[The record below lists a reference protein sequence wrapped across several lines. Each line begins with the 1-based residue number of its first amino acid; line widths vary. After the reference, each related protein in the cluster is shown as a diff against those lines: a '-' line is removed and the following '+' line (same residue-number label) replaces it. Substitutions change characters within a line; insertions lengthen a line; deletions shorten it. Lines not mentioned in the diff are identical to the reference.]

1 MNNQIFDFLNEYAN
15 LPSPQYAVL
24 LRGKWGCGKTYFVK
38 HWLEE
43 FDKSDKLP
51 ANENSIELKPIY
63 VSLFGMREISDIKS
77 TIDRC
82 VNPFFY
88 SKTGKILKI
97 AGRIA
102 SKIIFKTELDID
114 KDGKSETS
122 FSGALDSLSIF
133 ENDNKDEVKG
143 VKFIIFDDLER
154 CQIPMKQLLGFI
166 NYFVEHCDC
175 HVVVIGEEKYLDDKT
190 QHDLLEFKEK
200 IVGREFEILPDIEA
214 AIKLFVSE
222 PMMATD
228 FLSKETGMIQ
238 LCFEC
243 TATHNLRLLR
253 QSLLDF
259 SSLISALPT
268 SLVENNHEY
277 LRSLLSCYIAVY
289 AEYRNIDNRG
299 YIVDWENCSV
309 KAYVD
314 TKDKESQKIR
324 NLMGKY
330 NKVNSLNQFEALSSE
345 MVPKIV
351 EHIEKGLSLALM
363 FEKIL
368 SQKSRK
374 LTALDRL
381 DSYWDKTNE
390 EFDELFDSLVKE
402 LKDGIISEPV
412 NIGKSIG
419 YLGFF
424 DAMHFRELPEEFISD
439 IKNRLLATYQSCT
452 SLENLTKFHY
462 QFIRGYSFVR
472 GYDQEKMKTKRI
484 ITSVTELFEH
494 KKEELPDD
502 MQSALRQLS
511 DENVDNLAYIDSG
524 SYPDHSS
531 NFRMLPIFAKENPH
545 QLFES
550 LCKMSNK
557 GRNSFSRF
565 LAYHYEFHVNCN
577 CADTYRPD
585 HDVLVELRD
594 LVKEEAKSKVSIEKW
609 SYDGLIEGLDKSIR
623 RANGESRIE

>member
-1 MNNQIFDFLNEYAN
+1 MNEDIIRFLTGYAA

-38 HWLEE
+38 HWLAE
-43 FDKSDKLP
+43 FDKSNKLT

-77 TIDRC
+77 AIDRC

-214 AIKLFVSE
+214 AIKLFISE
-222 PMMATD
+222 PMMAVD
-228 FLSKETGMIQ
+228 FLSKELGMIQ

-243 TATHNLRLLR
+243 SATHNLRLLR

-259 SSLISALPT
+259 SSLISALP
-268 SLVENNHEY
+268 SNLVENNHEY
-277 LRSLLSCYIAVY
+277 LRSLLACFIAVY
-289 AEYRNIDNRG
+289 AEYRNIDSHAF
-299 YIVDWENCSV
+299 IVDWENCAV
-309 KAYVD
+309 NAYVD
-314 TKDKESQKIR
+314 TKDEESQKIR

-330 NKVNSLNQFEALSSE
+330 NRVNSLNQFEALSSE
-345 MVPKIV
+345 LVPKIV
-351 EHIEKGLSLALM
+351 EHIEKGISLASM

-374 LTALDRL
+374 LTALERL
-381 DSYWDKTNE
+381 GSFWDKTNE

-402 LKDGIISEPV
+402 LKDGTISEPV
-412 NIGKSIG
+412 NIGKSVGFLG
-419 YLGFF
+419 YF
-424 DAMHFRELPEEFISD
+424 DAMHFRELLEETISD
-439 IKNRLLATYQSCT
+439 IKNRLLDIYQSCT
-452 SLENLTKFHY
+452 SLKDLFKCH
-462 QFIRGYSFVR
+462 YSFIQGYNYVR
-472 GYDQEKMKTKRI
+472 GYDQDKMKTKCI
-484 ITSVTELFEH
+484 MEFIGELFEL

-502 MQSALRQLS
+502 MQLALRQLS
-511 DENVDNLAYIDSG
+511 DENVDNLAYIDDD

-531 NFRMLPIFAKENPH
+531 NYRMRPIFAKENPH
-545 QLFES
+545 QLFDS
-550 LCKMSNK
+550 LCKMSNR
-557 GRNSFSRF
+557 GRNAFSQF
-565 LAYHYEFHVNCN
+565 LASHYEFHVNCN
-577 CADTYRPD
+577 FADRFQPD

-594 LVKEEAKSKVSIEKW
+594 LVKEEAKSKVSIERW
-609 SYDGLIEGLDKSIR
+609 SYDILVEGLDKSIR
-623 RANGESRIE
+623 RANGESKIE

>member
-1 MNNQIFDFLNEYAN
+1 MNEDIIRFLNEYAK

-38 HWLEE
+38 NWLAE
-43 FDKSDKLP
+43 FDKSNKLP

-77 TIDRC
+77 AIDRC

-88 SKTGKILKI
+88 TKAGKMLKI

-122 FSGALDSLSIF
+122 FSGALDSLSI

-175 HVVVIGEEKYLDDKT
+175 HVVVVGEEKYLDDKT
-190 QHDLLEFKEK
+190 LHDLLEFKEK

-243 TATHNLRLLR
+243 SATHNLRLLR

-259 SSLISALPT
+259 SSLISALP
-268 SLVENNHEY
+268 SKLVENNHDY

-299 YIVDWENCSV
+299 YIVDWENCAV
-309 KAYVD
+309 KAFVD
-314 TKDKESQKIR
+314 TKDEESQKIR

-351 EHIEKGLSLALM
+351 EHIEKGLSLAPM

-374 LTALDRL
+374 LTALERL
-381 DSYWDKTNE
+381 GSYWDKTNE
-390 EFDELFDSLVKE
+390 EFDELFDSLVME
-402 LKDGIISEPV
+402 LKDGTISEPA

-419 YLGFF
+419 YLGYF
-424 DAMHFRELPEEFISD
+424 DAKHFRELPEKAISD
-439 IKNRLLATYQSCT
+439 IKNRLLDTYQSCT
-452 SLENLTKFHY
+452 TLQDLFKCHY
-462 QFIRGYSFVR
+462 QFIQGYNFVR
-472 GYDQEKMKTKRI
+472 VRDKDQMKTKCI
-484 ITSVTELFEH
+484 IESITELFER
-494 KKEELPDD
+494 KKEALPDD
-502 MQSALRQLS
+502 MQLALRQLS
-511 DENVDNLAYIDSG
+511 DENVESLAYIDSG
-524 SYPDHSS
+524 NYSDNSTS
-531 NFRMLPIFAKENPH
+531 FRMCPIFAKENPH
-545 QLFES
+545 QLFDS
-550 LCKMSNK
+550 LCKMSNR
-557 GRNSFSRF
+557 GRNAFSRF
-565 LAYHYEFHVNCN
+565 LAYHYEFHVNCDFS
-577 CADTYRPD
+577 DTFKPD
-585 HDVLVELRD
+585 YDVLVELRY
-594 LVKEEAKSKVSIEKW
+594 LVMEEAKSKVSIEKW

>member
-1 MNNQIFDFLNEYAN
+1 MNNQIFDFLNEYAK

-38 HWLEE
+38 NWLAE
-43 FDKSDKLP
+43 FDKSNKLP

-77 TIDRC
+77 AIDRC

-88 SKTGKILKI
+88 TKAGKMLKI

-175 HVVVIGEEKYLDDKT
+175 HVVVVGEEKYLDDKT
-190 QHDLLEFKEK
+190 LHDLLEFKEK

-268 SLVENNHEY
+268 SLVENNHDY

-289 AEYRNIDNRG
+289 AEYRNIDNHD
-299 YIVDWENCSV
+299 YIVDWENWAV
-309 KAYVD
+309 KAFVD
-314 TKDKESQKIR
+314 TKDEESQKIR

-330 NKVNSLNQFEALSSE
+330 NRVNSLNQFEALSSE

-351 EHIEKGLSLALM
+351 EHIEKGLSLAPM

-374 LTALDRL
+374 LTALERL
-381 DSYWDKTNE
+381 GSYWDKTND
-390 EFDELFDSLVKE
+390 EFNELYDSLLEE
-402 LKDGIISEPV
+402 LKDGTISEPA
-412 NIGKSIG
+412 NMGKSVGFLG
-419 YLGFF
+419 YF
-424 DAMHFRELPEEFISD
+424 DAMHFRELPEDAISD
-439 IKNRLLATYQSCT
+439 IKNRLLDVYQSCT
-452 SLENLTKFHY
+452 CLKNLFKCH
-462 QFIRGYSFVR
+462 YSFIQGYNYVR
-472 GYDQEKMKTKRI
+472 GCDHDKMKTKCI
-484 ITSVTELFEH
+484 IDFIAKLFEQ

-502 MQSALRQLS
+502 MQLALRQLS
-511 DENVDNLAYIDSG
+511 DENVESLAYIDSG
-524 SYPDHSS
+524 TYPDHSS
-531 NFRMLPIFAKENPH
+531 SFRMRPIFAKENPH
-545 QLFES
+545 QLFDS

-557 GRNSFSRF
+557 GRNTFSQF
-565 LAYHYEFHVNCN
+565 LAYHYEFHVNCDF
-577 CADTYRPD
+577 ADRFQPD
-585 HDVLVELRD
+585 HDVLVKLRD

-609 SYDGLIEGLDKSIR
+609 SYDGLIEGLDKSIK

>member
-1 MNNQIFDFLNEYAN
+1 
-15 LPSPQYAVL
+15 
-24 LRGKWGCGKTYFVK
+24 
-38 HWLEE
+38 
-43 FDKSDKLP
+43 
-51 ANENSIELKPIY
+51 
-63 VSLFGMREISDIKS
+63 
-77 TIDRC
+77 
-82 VNPFFY
+82 
-88 SKTGKILKI
+88 
-97 AGRIA
+97 
-102 SKIIFKTELDID
+102 
-114 KDGKSETS
+114 
-122 FSGALDSLSIF
+122 
-133 ENDNKDEVKG
+133 
-143 VKFIIFDDLER
+143 
-154 CQIPMKQLLGFI
+154 MKQLLGFI

-253 QSLLDF
+253 QSLLDY

-268 SLVENNHEY
+268 KQVENNHEY
-277 LRSLLSCYIAVY
+277 LRSLLSCFIAVY
-289 AEYRNIDNRG
+289 AEYRNIDSHAF
-299 YIVDWENCSV
+299 IVDWENCAV
-309 KAYVD
+309 KAFVD
-314 TKDKESQKIR
+314 TKDEESQKIR

-330 NKVNSLNQFEALSSE
+330 NRVNSLNQFEALSSE

-351 EHIEKGLSLALM
+351 EHIEKGLSLAPM

-412 NIGKSIG
+412 DIGKSVG

-424 DAMHFRELPEEFISD
+424 DAMQFRELPEEAISD
-439 IKNRLLATYQSCT
+439 IKNRLLDIYQSCT
-452 SLENLTKFHY
+452 CLKDLFNCH
-462 QFIRGYSFVR
+462 YSFIQGYNYVR
-472 GYDQEKMKTKRI
+472 GCDQDKMKTKCI
-484 ITSVTELFEH
+484 IDFVSELFEQ

-502 MQSALRQLS
+502 MQLALRQLS
-511 DENVDNLAYIDSG
+511 DENVDNLIYIDSG
-524 SYPDHSS
+524 TYPDHSS
-531 NFRMLPIFAKENPH
+531 SFRMRPIFAKEDPH

-550 LCKMSNK
+550 LCKMNNR

-565 LAYHYEFHVNCN
+565 LAFHYAFHVNCDF
-577 CADTYRPD
+577 ADIFKPD
-585 HDVLVELRD
+585 HGVLVELRA
-594 LVKEEAKSKVSIEKW
+594 LVNEEAKSKVSIEKW